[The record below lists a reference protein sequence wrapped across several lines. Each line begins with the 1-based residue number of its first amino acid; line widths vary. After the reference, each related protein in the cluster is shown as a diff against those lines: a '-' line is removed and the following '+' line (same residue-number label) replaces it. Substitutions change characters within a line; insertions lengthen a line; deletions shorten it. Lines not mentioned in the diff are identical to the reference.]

1 MNLPF
6 SINTPFT
13 KHLRLLQDIKKRIKF
28 SGDEIRKN
36 LKISFLIVSGIATI
50 KKKNEN
56 SFFQND
62 FPTNHEF
69 V

>member
-13 KHLRLLQDIKKRIKF
+13 KHLRLLQEIKKRIKF

-50 KKKNEN
+50 KKK
-56 SFFQND
+56 
-62 FPTNHEF
+62 
-69 V
+69 